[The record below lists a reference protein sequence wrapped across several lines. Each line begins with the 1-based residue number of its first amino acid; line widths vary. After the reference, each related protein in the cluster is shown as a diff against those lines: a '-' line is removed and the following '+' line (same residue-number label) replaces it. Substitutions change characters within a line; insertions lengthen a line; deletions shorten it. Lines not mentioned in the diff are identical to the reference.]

1 VLAAGLK
8 NRFIL
13 ILSSPL
19 NFMKFNP
26 QLKNAIYSYFDYV
39 IIVEGKKDKSALKA
53 LGFEKVYELH
63 QTGVSLRE
71 RLEQISQQ
79 IDRKDKVCILT
90 DLDKKGKDLYMKS
103 KTILQ
108 ELGAKLDSSL
118 RGLLIK
124 GRVSHVEGLPKF
136 LEKIDKIG

>member
-1 VLAAGLK
+1 M
-8 NRFIL
+8 RY
-13 ILSSPL
+13 
-19 NFMKFNP
+19 NP
-26 QLKNAIYSYFDYV
+26 QLKGAIYSYFGHT
-39 IIVEGKKDKSALKA
+39 IIVEGKKDKNALVA
-53 LGFEKVYELH
+53 LGFERVFELH

-71 RLEQISQQ
+71 RLEQIAREL
-79 IDRKDKVCILT
+79 DKKEKVCILT

-108 ELGAKLDSSL
+108 ELGVHLDSSL

-124 GRVSHVEGLPKF
+124 GQVSHVEGIYKF